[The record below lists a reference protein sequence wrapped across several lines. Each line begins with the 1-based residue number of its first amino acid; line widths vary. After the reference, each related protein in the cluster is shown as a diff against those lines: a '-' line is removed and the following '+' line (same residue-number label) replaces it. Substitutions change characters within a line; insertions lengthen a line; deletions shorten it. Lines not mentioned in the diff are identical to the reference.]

1 MKDILIIMVLILS
14 IVLNSVFLP
23 YHKTYAFSA
32 AIALGNPAM
41 MKAVITA
48 LGWTG
53 VVFLSGVA
61 VYLVYDKFV
70 RDWINQ
76 KSKPLNIVS
85 SPTSTTFEYTQEFK
99 DFTYR
104 FANDLFMTNT
114 IKGVVP
120 VNGKGYEN
128 MINQTTGMFPDG
140 TALEG
145 WQIIENL
152 WFESP
157 LYLDLL
163 IQVSNIPQGA
173 AVQIFGKPVT
183 VVDGKAVHIQEVYYQ
198 DYMLVYTGGRLID
211 WEDRIVVVSGVS
223 SVNIDIVVDF
233 VPHTDKVEIPVF
245 DHLYT
250 DFDIVES
257 VNVEAGTYQI
267 PAVTDVSDFVEAF
280 YPPVPASAG
289 GIIDIPILGDI
300 LAAIRGLWDFLVSI
314 LNSILDAILSIPSIL
329 SNIWDW
335 LVNTITSNIVSI
347 KEAILS
353 IPVAIGNIIESLFV
367 PREMHID
374 FTPLRNLIIKEK
386 FPFSLPF
393 DIYNLLSFLSAE
405 KEAPKWVFNI
415 KDVELIIDFSEFEH
429 LAIVTRN
436 MLVIIYI
443 IILIILTRRFV

>member
-1 MKDILIIMVLILS
+1 MGMRKILIIVLILA
-14 IVLNSVFLP
+14 IVVNSVFIP

-70 RDWINQ
+70 RDWITQ
-76 KSKPLNIVS
+76 KGKPLNIVS

-120 VNGKGYEN
+120 SNGRGYEN

-157 LYLDLL
+157 VYLDLL
-163 IQVSNIPQGA
+163 VRVSNIPQGA
-173 AVQIFGKPVT
+173 SIQIFGKPVT

-198 DYMLVYTGGRLID
+198 EYMLVYTGGRLID
-211 WEDRIVVVSGVS
+211 WEDKIVVVSGVS
-223 SVNIDIVVDF
+223 SANVDIVIDF
-233 VPHTDKVEIPVF
+233 VPHTDKVEIPVW

-250 DFDIVES
+250 DFDVVEN
-257 VNVEAGTYQI
+257 VNVEVGTYQI
-267 PAVTDVSDFVEAF
+267 PAVSDVSDFVETF
-280 YPPVPASAG
+280 YPPVPATG
-289 GIIDIPILGDI
+289 GGVIDIPILGDI
-300 LAAIRGLWDFLVSI
+300 LAVLRNIWNFLVDI
-314 LNSILDAILSIPSIL
+314 LNAILNAILSVPDIL
-329 SNIWDW
+329 SSIWDW
-335 LVNTITSNIVSI
+335 LIDNIAGI
-347 KEAILS
+347 KEAILD
-353 IPVAIGNIIESLFV
+353 IPVSIGNIIESLFI
-367 PREMHID
+367 PKEMYID
-374 FTPLRNLIIKEK
+374 FSPLRDLIIKEK

-393 DIYNLLSFLSAE
+393 DVYNIISILSAE
-405 KEAPKWVFNI
+405 RKAPKWTFNI
-415 KDVELIIDFSEFEH
+415 KDVELVLDFSEFEH
-429 LAIVTRN
+429 LAVVTRT
-436 MLVIIYI
+436 MLTIIYI
-443 IILIILTRRFV
+443 IILIILTRRFI